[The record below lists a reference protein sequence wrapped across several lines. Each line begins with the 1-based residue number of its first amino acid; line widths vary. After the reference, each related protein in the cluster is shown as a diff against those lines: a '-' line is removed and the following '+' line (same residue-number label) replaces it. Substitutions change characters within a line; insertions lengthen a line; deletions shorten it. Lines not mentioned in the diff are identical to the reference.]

1 MTQNDTELLGF
12 VAATLTTLAFVPQV
26 WLTWKTRRAEG
37 ISLGMY
43 AVFTTGVLLWLVYG
57 VNTGSWPIVAANGVT
72 LVLSL
77 AILVMKY
84 WFSRRDD

>member
-1 MTQNDTELLGF
+1 MTHNDTELLGF